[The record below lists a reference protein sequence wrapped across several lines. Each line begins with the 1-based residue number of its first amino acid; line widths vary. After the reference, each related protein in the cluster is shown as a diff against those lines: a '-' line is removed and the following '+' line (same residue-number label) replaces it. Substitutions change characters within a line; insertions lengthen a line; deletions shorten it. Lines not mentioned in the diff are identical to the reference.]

1 MAQPVHTGPGL
12 AAHVLAYSYLERD
25 AFSQSKGGALLRAA
39 AIRFWLSRL
48 YDLHLPRAAELNTP
62 HDPAVFENILRLRI
76 AKPGFWPT
84 NLDTSN
90 A

>member
-1 MAQPVHTGPGL
+1 MTEAEQVAWL
-12 AAHVLAYSYLERD
+12 ASA
-25 AFSQSKGGALLRAA
+25 GGGN
-39 AIRFWLSRL
+39 RFWLSRL

-84 NLDTSN
+84 NLQ
-90 A
+90 AEVV